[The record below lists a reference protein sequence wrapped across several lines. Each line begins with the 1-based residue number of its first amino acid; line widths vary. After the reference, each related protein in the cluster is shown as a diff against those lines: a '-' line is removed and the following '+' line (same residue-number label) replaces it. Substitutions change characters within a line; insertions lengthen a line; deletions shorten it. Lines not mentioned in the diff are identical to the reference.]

1 MLMQLKKFIQDNNA
15 SVVPVILFILTIVG
29 CGALYTLFFTE
40 IALPTF
46 SYMIPD
52 SDSKVYIFMG
62 IYGLPLIILLVG
74 VYILLKSALKR
85 YYIGG

>member
-1 MLMQLKKFIQDNNA
+1 MQIKKIIQDDNA
-15 SVVPVILFILTIVG
+15 SVIPIILFILTIIG

-52 SDSKVYIFMG
+52 SDTKTYILMG
-62 IYGLPLIILLVG
+62 IYALPLFILVIG
-74 VYILLKSALKR
+74 VFALLKDGLKR
-85 YYIGG
+85 YYVGE

>member
-1 MLMQLKKFIQDNNA
+1 MKKKRSLINNSDA
-15 SVVPVILFILTIVG
+15 NVVPVILFILAIFG

-52 SDSKVYIFMG
+52 SDSKTYIFML
-62 IYGLPLIILLVG
+62 IYALPLIILLIG
-74 VYILLKSALKR
+74 VFALLKSALKR
-85 YYIGG
+85 YYVGG